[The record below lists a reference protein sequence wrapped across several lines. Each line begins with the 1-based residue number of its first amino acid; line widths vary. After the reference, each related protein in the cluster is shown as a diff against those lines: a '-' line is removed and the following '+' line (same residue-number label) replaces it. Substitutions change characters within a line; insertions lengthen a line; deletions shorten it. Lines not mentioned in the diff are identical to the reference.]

1 MWLTLEKL
9 VQQVMWLILF
19 LILAP
24 ILGPKPYGLFTIV
37 MAFIGFCELV
47 IVGATVEALVTH
59 PGATDDHLRTGN
71 LAAML
76 AAIAA
81 ATVAFVA
88 AGPMA
93 NVFDAPELT
102 PLFRALAPLPI
113 ISALTASPTAMLM
126 REMRFRAFALRS
138 TVGLLSGGV
147 VAIAL
152 AESGAEV
159 WALVMQ
165 ILIQRMV
172 ELLLLWSSAR
182 TPLGF
187 AWSKSHY
194 LDLRGYAASVGISKA
209 MAWSGGQI
217 PRLILGWYLGPTDLG
232 LFSLAG
238 RMLEFVAQVFIVP
251 QAWVARLTLRRLAD
265 DPVEFGK
272 EFELVLRQIVFV
284 AFPVCFGLA
293 AIMPILFARFLDQRW
308 VGGVGPTQILAL
320 MGIPATFYYCF
331 TAAALAAKKPR
342 LDSWVAIATNSTTA
356 LAVLLAAIYGLYA
369 ACAAMLVQR
378 ILLMPFP
385 LVLLRR
391 AIGVSPVRIVLS
403 QLPIL
408 GAAIAMGA
416 VVTLTAPAVTSRVG
430 LSLALGIMV
439 LIGIAVYVPL
449 GLLTAPDIARMLWS
463 KTRSLMSSRARLV

>member
-1 MWLTLEKL
+1 MKPWQLFGSSPTMWLTLEKL

-81 ATVAFVA
+81 ATVAVVA

-93 NVFDAPELT
+93 NVFDAPELA

-126 REMRFRAFALRS
+126 REMRFRAFAVRS

-152 AESGAEV
+152 AEYGAEV

-172 ELLLLWSSAR
+172 E
-182 TPLGF
+182 
-187 AWSKSHY
+187 
-194 LDLRGYAASVGISKA
+194 
-209 MAWSGGQI
+209 
-217 PRLILGWYLGPTDLG
+217 
-232 LFSLAG
+232 
-238 RMLEFVAQVFIVP
+238 
-251 QAWVARLTLRRLAD
+251 
-265 DPVEFGK
+265 
-272 EFELVLRQIVFV
+272 VL
-284 AFPVCFGLA
+284 
-293 AIMPILFARFLDQRW
+293 
-308 VGGVGPTQILAL
+308 
-320 MGIPATFYYCF
+320 
-331 TAAALAAKKPR
+331 
-342 LDSWVAIATNSTTA
+342 
-356 LAVLLAAIYGLYA
+356 
-369 ACAAMLVQR
+369 
-378 ILLMPFP
+378 
-385 LVLLRR
+385 
-391 AIGVSPVRIVLS
+391 
-403 QLPIL
+403 
-408 GAAIAMGA
+408 
-416 VVTLTAPAVTSRVG
+416 
-430 LSLALGIMV
+430 
-439 LIGIAVYVPL
+439 
-449 GLLTAPDIARMLWS
+449 
-463 KTRSLMSSRARLV
+463 